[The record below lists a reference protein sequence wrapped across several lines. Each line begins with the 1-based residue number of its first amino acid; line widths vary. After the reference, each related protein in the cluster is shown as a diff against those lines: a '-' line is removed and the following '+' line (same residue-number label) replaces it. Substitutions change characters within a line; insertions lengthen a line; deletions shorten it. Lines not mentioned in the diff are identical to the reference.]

1 VFLPDLLDCVNRRL
15 ASTLFD
21 HLLEFAIALEQL
33 VLEVLTLDAY
43 DVGGGLPMLKD
54 QNIFL
59 LGTGHISA

>member
-1 VFLPDLLDCVNRRL
+1 MPDLLDCVNRRL

-21 HLLEFAIALEQL
+21 HLPEFAIALEQH

-43 DVGGGLPMLKD
+43 DERGGFPMLKD